1 MSEGVNQLLFSPM
14 VLLWL
19 AGSAVA
25 VLILLGDVNRRRSG
39 LTDSLRDYA
48 NRSVSG
54 SEDSADAD
62 SSTDSPATGKAP
74 DSAGNR

>member
-25 VLILLGDVNRRRSG
+25 VLILLGTGNRRRSG
-39 LTDSLRDYA
+39 LTNSLREYA
-48 NRSVSG
+48 NRSGSG
-54 SEDSADAD
+54 SQDPADAD
-62 SSTDSPATGKAP
+62 SSPDSPATGKAP
-74 DSAGNR
+74 DSADNR